1 MIAGTFIRRP
11 ILASVCS
18 LVIILAGAIAIP
30 TLPIAQFPE
39 LAPPQVS
46 VIAFYNG
53 ANAET
58 VETAVTTPLEQA
70 INGVEGMQYITSTSG
85 NDGTCNITVTFDINR
100 NLDVAAV
107 DVQNRISQAEGRLP
121 NEVKQVGISVTK
133 VSTNF
138 VLAGAAFS
146 EKGEYDTLFLSNYID
161 RFVVDELKRVPGV
174 GNVIV
179 FGIGRYAMR
188 LWVDPDKLAG
198 RNITADDVVDA
209 LREQN
214 VQVAAGAV
222 GADPA
227 PKGLTYQISVRAAGR
242 LNDPAQFDDIILKRS
257 PDGALVRVRDVGRT
271 ELGAESYTTASRFNG
286 RDAIGF
292 GVLQLPTANSLQVY
306 RDVTAE
312 IDRLSRR
319 FPPGMKVQVA
329 FDTTSVVS
337 ESIREVITTLVEA
350 IGLVVLVMFLFLQNW
365 RTTLIPAITIP
376 VSLIGTFAFVKLF
389 GFSINTLTLF
399 GITLATGLVVDDAIV
414 VIENIERHIHL
425 RAAARKEREVS
436 RERSTMEREAP
447 AGRNIVEREA
457 SAERIVVSK
466 SEAADAAA
474 EAMGEVTSA
483 VIATALVLAA
493 VFVPVAFFPGTTG
506 RLYQQFALTIA
517 VSMAISAFNA
527 LTLTPALSAL
537 LLGHAGKPQ
546 GAFFR
551 AVNRVI
557 DGGTAMMVSALGGLI
572 RARVVVTV
580 VFLALLGA
588 TSWVYRSVPSGFVP
602 DEDQGYVM
610 VLIQGPPGASLD
622 YTMNIVRQTEQILM
636 SMPDT
641 KQMFAAGGFGF
652 TGTAPN
658 QGILFAQLK
667 DFKERKGAAHSAKVL
682 VPQLFGAFSRITG
695 ALVIPFLPPSIQ
707 GLGQFGGFTYELL
720 DQSGGPITN
729 LEAAAQQVIAQGNQT
744 PGLTALFTQFTANDP
759 QIVVNIDREQ
769 AKSLGL
775 SLGDITNTMQIL
787 LGSSYVNDFDFNN
800 RSYRVYVQA
809 DQQFRSN
816 PGDIEK
822 YYVRTTAGRMTPLS
836 NLVAVSESTAPKSIT
851 HFNLFRSAT
860 INGSAAPGYS
870 SGQALQTMA
879 TLSDRVLPQGFS
891 YAWSGVSLEEIKAG
905 TQSAMIFGLGLLL
918 VYLTLAGQY
927 ESITL
932 PFIILLSVPIA
943 IMGAL
948 LAQWGR
954 GLINDVYCQI
964 GLVMLIG
971 LSAKNGILVVEFAEQ
986 LRARGLSI
994 AEAAVEAARIRLRP
1008 ILMTSLAFIL
1018 GVMPLVVA
1026 SGAGQEARHS
1036 VGTAVA
1042 GGMIASTFLNLAF
1055 IPVLYVVVKSLGRRR
1070 AE

>member
-1 MIAGTFIRRP
+1 VIADTFIRRP

-46 VIAFYNG
+46 VVAFYNG

-58 VETAVTTPLEQA
+58 VETAVTIPLEQA
-70 INGVEGMQYITSTSG
+70 INGVEGMQYMTSTSG
-85 NDGTCNITVTFDINR
+85 NDGTSNITVTFDLSR
-100 NLDVAAV
+100 SLDLAAV

-121 NEVKQVGISVTK
+121 NEVKQIGLAVTK

-138 VLAGAAFS
+138 VMAAAAYA
-146 EKGEYDTLFLSNYID
+146 EHGEYDPLFISNYVD
-161 RFVVDELKRVPGV
+161 RFVVDAIKRVPGV
-174 GNVIV
+174 GNAIV

-198 RNITADDVVDA
+198 RNITADEVVAA

-222 GADPA
+222 GGEPA
-227 PKGLTYQISVRAAGR
+227 PKGHTFQISVRAAGR
-242 LNDPAQFDDIILKRS
+242 LNDPTQFDDIILKRS
-257 PDGALVRVRDVGRT
+257 SDGSLVRVRDVGRT
-271 ELGAESYTTASRFNG
+271 ELGAESYTTASRFNA
-286 RDAIGF
+286 RDAVGI

-306 RDVTAE
+306 RDVQAE
-312 IDRLSRR
+312 LDRLSKR
-319 FPPGMKVQVA
+319 FPPGLKVSVA
-329 FDTTSVVS
+329 FETTSVVS
-337 ESIREVITTLVEA
+337 ESIREVVTTLTEA

-376 VSLIGTFAFVKLF
+376 VSLIGAFAFVKLF

-414 VIENIERHIHL
+414 VIENIERHIHDRHL
-425 RAAARKEREVS
+425 ANADHDASVD
-436 RERSTMEREAP
+436 TH
-447 AGRNIVEREA
+447 EA
-457 SAERIVVSK
+457 SS
-466 SEAADAAA
+466 

-506 RLYQQFALTIA
+506 RLYQQFAMTIA

-537 LLGHAGKPQ
+537 LLSGTDKPK
-546 GAFFR
+546 GVFFR
-551 AVNRVI
+551 VVNRVI
-557 DGGTAMMVSALGGLI
+557 DGGTNFMVAGLRTLI
-572 RARVVVTV
+572 RVRAIVVI
-580 VFLALLGA
+580 VFLLLLGA
-588 TSWVYRSVPSGFVP
+588 TYWTVKRVPTGFVP
-602 DEDQGYVM
+602 DEDQGYVL
-610 VLIQGPPGASLD
+610 VLIQAPPGASLD
-622 YTMNIVRQTEQILM
+622 YTMGIIKQAEQVMLKN
-636 SMPDT
+636 PDLRG
-641 KQMFAAGGFGF
+641 MFAAGGFGF

-667 DFKERKGAAHSAKVL
+667 DFKDRPGEERSAKAV
-682 VPQLFGAFSRITG
+682 VGQLFGAFSQITG
-695 ALVIPFLPPSIQ
+695 GMVIPFLPPAIN
-707 GLGQFGGFTYELL
+707 GLGIFGGFEYQLL
-720 DQSGGPITN
+720 DQSGGAISN
-729 LEAAAQQVIAQGNQT
+729 LEATAQQLIAQGNQT

-769 AKSLGL
+769 AKSLGM
-775 SLGDITNTMQIL
+775 SMGDITNTMQVL
-787 LGSSYVNDFDFNN
+787 LGSAYVNDFDFNG

-816 PGDIEK
+816 PSDIEK
-822 YYVRTTAGRMTPLS
+822 YNVRTAAGRMAPLS
-836 NLVAVSESTAPKSIT
+836 NIVSVKEATAPKSIS
-851 HFNLFRSAT
+851 HFNLFRAAT

-870 SGQALQTMA
+870 SGQALQIMGQ
-879 TLSDRVLPQGFS
+879 LSDRALPQGFS

-905 TQSAMIFGLGLLL
+905 SQSVAIFGLGLLL

-927 ESITL
+927 ESLTL
-932 PFIILLSVPIA
+932 PFIILLSVPLA

-948 LAQWGR
+948 LAQSVR
-954 GLINDVYCQI
+954 GLIDDVYCQI

-971 LSAKNGILVVEFAEQ
+971 LSAKNGILIVEFAEQ
-986 LRARGLSI
+986 LRARGMSI
-994 AEAAVEAARIRLRP
+994 GEAAVEAARIRLRP

-1018 GVMPLVVA
+1018 GVMPLVFA
-1026 SGAGQEARHS
+1026 SGAGREARHS

-1055 IPVLYVVVKSLGRRR
+1055 IPVLYVVVKNITERRR
-1070 AE
+1070 A